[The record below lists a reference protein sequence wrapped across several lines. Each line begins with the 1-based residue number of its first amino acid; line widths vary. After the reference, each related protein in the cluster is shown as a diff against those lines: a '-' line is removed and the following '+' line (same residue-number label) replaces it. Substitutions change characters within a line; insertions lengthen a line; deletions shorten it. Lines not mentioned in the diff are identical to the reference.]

1 MHNSIKILA
10 ALCVMQT
17 ALVFIVWFKP
27 QDTQRDA
34 DSLIKVNLEKIAYA
48 KIIDNERAVML
59 SSGNENWSESVTV
72 DSNYLGDQKKISGFI
87 SQILQLKP
95 QWALTQTIEAVKR
108 FELSESNF
116 QKKVELYNKNDELLE
131 TLFTGTSPE
140 FGKVHARISENNYV
154 FAVDL
159 ANHELSTDADDWIDK
174 DQLAAKNSPIKVH
187 VNQTGGTE
195 DLRLVKI
202 AESGWE
208 VNGKLADQQKVKDY
222 LSHFEN
228 LRILGISNPVE
239 DGQGK
244 VASITFTDDENEII
258 FKFYKSVNDEFS
270 ITKSTQNGTY
280 RVAEHRVN
288 QLLIDDSDL
297 LVPQKDLDSP
307 QKNESK

>member
-1 MHNSIKILA
+1 MHNSIKFLA

-27 QDTQRDA
+27 QDTQQDA
-34 DSLIKVNLEKIAYA
+34 GSLIKVNLEKIAYA
-48 KIIDNERAVML
+48 KIIDNERAVTL
-59 SSGNENWSESVTV
+59 RSGNENWSESVTV

-87 SQILQLKP
+87 SQILKLKP

-116 QKKVELYNKNDELLE
+116 QRKVELYNKNDELLE

-140 FGKVHARISENNYV
+140 FGKVHARISKNNYV

-174 DQLAAKNSPIKVH
+174 EQLAAKNLPIKVH
-187 VNQTGGTE
+187 INHTEGTE
-195 DLRLVKI
+195 DLRLVQI
-202 AESGWE
+202 AESVWE
-208 VNGKLADQQKVKDY
+208 VNGKLADEQKVNYY
-222 LSHFEN
+222 LSHYEN
-228 LRILGISNPVE
+228 LRILGITNPVE
-239 DGQGK
+239 EGQGK
-244 VASITFTDDENEII
+244 VGSINFTDDENEII
-258 FKFYKSVNDEFS
+258 FQFYKSVNDEFS

-297 LVPQKDLDSP
+297 LVPQQDLDSP